1 MQSVGFTA
9 VPLFVIAAVWFL
21 AFGLCLCLICLF
33 RFCRKKE
40 SYGYSK
46 TVYVLSLIVLIIL
59 TITTMYISLSLSLS
73 GVKLNFC
80 NKLMY
85 CTVVTVLDAL
95 FYILVRRG
103 FTVVQQIHWS
113 MLYIRQISQLRSSG
127 TCQIILVQL
136 SRLEWIKFFSLQM
149 FKLILTRLKPRLIL
163 LLVPLLA
170 EQWRIQKTCMISWI
184 LCNEEL

>member
-1 MQSVGFTA
+1 MSHLSLSFLSQKGVLW
-9 VPLFVIAAVWFL
+9 LFQD
-21 AFGLCLCLICLF
+21 GLCSF
-33 RFCRKKE
+33 
-40 SYGYSK
+40 SYCPHNSHDNNH
-46 TVYVLSLIVLIIL
+46 VH
-59 TITTMYISLSLSLS
+59 ISLSLSLF

-85 CTVVTVLDAL
+85 STVVTVLDVL

-136 SRLEWIKFFSLQM
+136 SRLEWIKFFYLQM